1 MATVEELQAE
11 RDTIIANSQERAD
24 LVDAG
29 TDRSTH
35 LNDPTAEFGRA
46 FTTGISEIVGV
57 PVDVVNAMLNAGGI
71 GSDRPIGSG
80 DNIQDVLDELM
91 GYPEGMGTEPEG
103 AVQGAGKML
112 GVTAVMTPA
121 MLAPFMEAAM
131 LPQLDFEQ
139 KQFRDIGK
147 FQGSGMEETVMPA
160 DPERGIKAKTIKTP
174 TPGHIPRSRAARVAF
189 LLKQIGERG
198 AKFAVDRP
206 AAFIAGETAMALGA
220 GAAGEMAEEA
230 GAGPGTRMGV
240 EVGAGIVS
248 GLVPAAMPRMMRNMY
263 RWGMRNIV
271 PFTEAGAEL
280 RAAQQMQI
288 RAEDPEAAAE
298 SVLALAARQEA
309 GEDLGVTPARATGEE
324 RLMAQE
330 RRVFEDDPV
339 LDKQV
344 REDLESA
351 IKRTQGELS
360 GLFGTPRGKEAW
372 EQAIFQRVAPEGVE
386 ISPGTSEE
394 MLDQLYQSFRPLYDE
409 IKGYPIRPNLYGKR
423 QTSLETMI
431 KNAPE
436 SNRIQA
442 DQAKRDAV
450 ARRLKAMWSGFSRNL
465 KTVDGVIQ
473 APSEKYLKL
482 RQDMRAEARKRTK
495 VGDHES
501 AALYRIAEEKI
512 DDVLRDQLE
521 PDLLTRLKTVDSH
534 YRNYKI
540 TEDAVYRRSG
550 TDQGL
555 TPEGLLAS
563 LRASASSKGGYARGE
578 AGELRSLAVSGKPI
592 AKMIE
597 DPAKIRRAVSSMSE
611 DDLANTKADFFETM
625 MRKAMVSQ
633 DETEGVSGT
642 KLKRMLDHYSESA
655 AAVRMT
661 EEDLMNANTIA
672 DSLIVAE
679 RSSPAAVSQLY
690 EDGPSNILQLFAT
703 LVGAK
708 HGQKIAGR
716 GMGSS
721 LVLAQYFANKARGIL
736 GHFTTEQATALLT
749 RAQTDPE
756 LYAHLLTRPDARP
769 AVQIESAQYL
779 NAYLAELARRTGEGT
794 TEHWR
799 ETYEQQEAGRARRS
813 ELDRLSR
820 EAEMIVPF

>member
-11 RDTIIANSQERAD
+11 RDAIIAASQERAD

-29 TDRSTH
+29 KERSEH
-35 LNDPTAEFGRA
+35 LGDPVTEFGRA
-46 FTTGISEIVGV
+46 YTTGVSEMVGV
-57 PVDVVNAMLNAGGI
+57 PVDIVNAMLNAGGL
-71 GSDRPIGSG
+71 GTDRPIGSG
-80 DNIQDVLDELM
+80 DHIQDVIDELA
-91 GYPEGMGTEPEG
+91 GYPTGMGTEPEG
-103 AVQGAGKML
+103 ALQGAAKML
-112 GVTAVMTPA
+112 GVTSVMTPV
-121 MLAPFMEAAM
+121 MVAPFLKAAM
-131 LPQLDFEQ
+131 DPNFELNQ
-139 KQFRDIGK
+139 AADIGR
-147 FQGSGMEETVMPA
+147 FQGTGMEETVMPA
-160 DPERGIKAKTIKTP
+160 DPSRGIKSKVIKTP
-174 TPGHIPRSRAARVAF
+174 TPGNIPRSRAARVAF
-189 LLKQIGERG
+189 LLKQIAERG

-206 AAFIAGETAMALGA
+206 GAFIAGETAMALGA

-230 GAGPGTRMGV
+230 GAGPGMR
-240 EVGAGIVS
+240 VGAEITAGILS
-248 GLVPAAMPRMMRNMY
+248 GIVPAAIPRLARNMY

-298 SVLALAARQEA
+298 AALALAARQEA
-309 GEDLGVTPARATGEE
+309 GEDLGITPARATGEE

-330 RRVFEDDPV
+330 QRVFQDDPV
-339 LDKQV
+339 LDKLI

-351 IKRTQGELS
+351 IKRTQGELG
-360 GLFGTPRGKEAW
+360 GLFGTPRGKESW
-372 EQAIFQRVAPEGVE
+372 ELAIFQRVAPEGVE
-386 ISPGTSEE
+386 ITPGTSEE
-394 MLDQLYQSFRPLYDE
+394 MLDQLYQSFRPLYAE
-409 IKGYPIRPNLYGKR
+409 IKGYPVRPNLYGKR
-423 QTSLETMI
+423 QTPLETMI

-442 DQAKRDAV
+442 DQSKRDAV
-450 ARRLKAMWSGFSRNL
+450 SRRLTAMWSGFSRNL
-465 KTVDGVIQ
+465 KTVDGVVQ

-482 RQDMRAEARKRTK
+482 RQDIRAEARKRTK
-495 VGDHES
+495 VGDYES

-521 PDLLTRLKTVDSH
+521 PDLLARLKTADSH

-540 TEDAVYRRSG
+540 AEDAVYRKSG

-555 TPEGLLAS
+555 TPEGLLAA
-563 LRASASSKGGYARGE
+563 LRVSASSKGNYARGE
-578 AGELRSLAVSGKPI
+578 MAELRSAAVSGKPI
-592 AKMIE
+592 AKIIE
-597 DPAKIRRAVSSMSE
+597 DPARIRRAVAQMGE
-611 DDLANTKADFFETM
+611 DDIANTKADFFEVM

-642 KLKRMLDHYSESA
+642 KLKRMLDHYSDSA

-661 EEDLMNANTIA
+661 EEDLMNANSIA
-672 DSLIVAE
+672 DALIIAE
-679 RSSPAAVSQLY
+679 RRSPAAVSQLY

-708 HGQKIAGR
+708 HGQKVAGR

-736 GHFTTEQATALLT
+736 SHFTTEQATALLT
-749 RAQTDPE
+749 RAQTDPK

-769 AVQIESAQYL
+769 AAQIESAQYL
-779 NAYLAELARRTGEGT
+779 STYLAEIARRTGEGT
-794 TEHWR
+794 VEHWK
-799 ETYEQQEAGRARRS
+799 ETYEQQEAGRARTA
-813 ELDRLSR
+813 ELDRLRR